1 MAKTLTIEIQKRF
14 NDIDSFRH
22 VNNVAQQT
30 YFDLGKT
37 DYYRRVM
44 GIDGTFGKLRVIT
57 VSTHTDFRSQV
68 RMTDDVTVST
78 TVSRLGTKS
87 MTIYQQLLCGG
98 ECRTESTSVMVAFD
112 YENQCSV
119 EIPDE
124 WREKLQ

>member
-57 VSTHTDFRSQV
+57 VSTHT
-68 RMTDDVTVST
+68 
-78 TVSRLGTKS
+78 
-87 MTIYQQLLCGG
+87 IYQQLLCGG